1 MLLVRNKARPQV
13 ENVRLDHLVRRG
25 RGDTLHRAE
34 MGEEGRRGLVGGL
47 GWGFGGGGRGKKCG
61 GARQEGRLK
70 PGQGSLPLSPARPHF
85 LPTSLPSQP
94 SHTKPMFACMT

>member
-34 MGEEGRRGLVGGL
+34 MGEEGRRGVGG
-47 GWGFGGGGRGKKCG
+47 GAWMGVWRRGAGQKVRRGKAG
-61 GARQEGRLK
+61 G
-70 PGQGSLPLSPARPHF
+70 
-85 LPTSLPSQP
+85 
-94 SHTKPMFACMT
+94 